1 MKSRQILAISG
12 TALSYL
18 IALGAFSVSL
28 CSEASDL
35 LCPHALN
42 QDRASVSTSG
52 LELPIKTHN
61 EIAPKSKTPFEIEVF
76 QSPNMD
82 LAAFGL
88 EASSAVQISRN
99 DDGRLAA
106 VVLRESHEDP
116 RFQSDRAELQILDL
130 VNHKIL
136 FRQNFASLEKIFFVP
151 GTETLVVNGRTN
163 SDDRKRKLFLFQLS
177 SSHLRIESQIQE
189 PGQNLPVAKSSQAQP
204 LKSIELEL
212 EGSKGFGVDVA
223 QVIGSQTLPSVFVVQ
238 NSANTRKDILYQGSL
253 GPTTTSVLNQSTF
266 LLSVKNGKA
275 VEELKFGDYVPVDLN
290 LNPHSNLMAMRL
302 EDPVVAR
309 KKVKKVVLVDATDPQ
324 KILWSYEFA
333 NSSFEIHLE
342 MHTVGK
348 QELRLKTEWNAEGTK
363 LAIYDK
369 ALGSLVIHDLLINQT
384 FEILQTPESRWPL
397 AGIKFLQDGS
407 LLILRWGHEPTGLDS
422 KIRSGIFAQVLM
434 PSGGSSALF
443 EIKFHESRLR
453 RLKTEISQ
461 PELLAIHEL
470 KQGRVWAFGFD
481 DQIVLMGAQSP
492 SQQKILIEPQEG
504 TWRPVLKD
512 IKKVSETRLEI
523 TDLRHGVYDWIVP

>member
-1 MKSRQILAISG
+1 MDI
-12 TALSYL
+12 
-18 IALGAFSVSL
+18 
-28 CSEASDL
+28 EA
-35 LCPHALN
+35 
-42 QDRASVSTSG
+42 
-52 LELPIKTHN
+52 
-61 EIAPKSKTPFEIEVF
+61 F
-76 QSPNMD
+76 QSPNAD
-82 LAAFGL
+82 LAAFSL
-88 EASSAVQISRN
+88 EASSVVQISRN
-99 DDGRLAA
+99 QDGRLVA
-106 VVLRESHEDP
+106 VALKGLAEDS

-136 FRQNFASLEKIFFVP
+136 FRQNFGSLEKIFFVQ
-151 GTETLVVNGRTN
+151 GTDTLVVNGRLDPAN
-163 SDDRKRKLFLFQLS
+163 KQRKLILYQVS
-177 SSHLRIESQIQE
+177 QDLRLLESPE
-189 PGQNLPVAKSSQAQP
+189 NRKSQNLPVAKSSESQP
-204 LKSIELEL
+204 LRSQLLEI
-212 EGSKGFGVDVA
+212 EGSKSFGVDVA
-223 QVIGSQTLPSVFVVQ
+223 QVIGSQDLPHVFVVQ

-290 LNPHSNLMAMRL
+290 LNPHSSLIAMRL

-309 KKVKKVVLVDATDPQ
+309 KKVKKVVLVDGKTPQ
-324 KILWSYEFA
+324 EILWSYEFA
-333 NSSFEIHLE
+333 NSSFEIPLG
-342 MHTVGK
+342 MNTVGK

-369 ALGSLVIHDLLINQT
+369 ALGSLVVHDLLKNQT

-397 AGIKFLQDGS
+397 SGIKFLQDGS

-443 EIKFHESRLR
+443 EIQFHESRLR
-453 RLKTEISQ
+453 RLMTEISQ

-492 SQQKILIEPQEG
+492 SQQKILFEPQEG